1 MTNKNSKINK
11 LLKKRCELFA
21 KTLEIDKQL
30 MSLTRNIP
38 KDEQQGKHFF
48 LTIEITNLS
57 KGEEFGG
64 WDLYKYFSGGYEEI
78 DPKLIDETILCLA
91 KVKEIYKNRER
102 DPELK
107 SILENELIN
116 FGNDYLG
123 WYRD

>member
-64 WDLYKYFSGGYEEI
+64 WDLYKYFSGGYR
-78 DPKLIDETILCLA
+78 P
-91 KVKEIYKNRER
+91 RER
-102 DPELK
+102 MYVCLPPISCLQERITALCADSELQGK
-107 SILENELIN
+107 I
-116 FGNDYLG
+116 F
-123 WYRD
+123 R